1 MSLQDLLSI
10 NAEAANLSPQQ
21 ILTSE
26 RDEDFMQK
34 VILTGDDDDY
44 VYSPFTGL
52 KEANLN
58 PGVYF
63 KVDTFLYDKEGNE
76 VARNIMPKG
85 PAKTTDVP
93 KVIGGSPFGPAAVIT
108 EETDKKVSEK
118 KQRLVTTTFEDL
130 MSAQAV
136 ENLDDSGNL
145 NYENKELIQN
155 FNEDFLIKL

>member
-34 VILTGDDDDY
+34 VILTGDDDAY

-76 VARNIMPKG
+76 VARNITPKG
-85 PAKTTDVP
+85 PAKSKEEVERD
-93 KVIGGSPFGPAAVIT
+93 ILYAA
-108 EETDKKVSEK
+108 
-118 KQRLVTTTFEDL
+118 
-130 MSAQAV
+130 ANA
-136 ENLDDSGNL
+136 
-145 NYENKELIQN
+145 
-155 FNEDFLIKL
+155 

>member
-58 PGVYF
+58 PGVYL
-63 KVDTFLYDKEGNE
+63 K
-76 VARNIMPKG
+76 
-85 PAKTTDVP
+85 
-93 KVIGGSPFGPAAVIT
+93 
-108 EETDKKVSEK
+108 
-118 KQRLVTTTFEDL
+118 
-130 MSAQAV
+130 
-136 ENLDDSGNL
+136 
-145 NYENKELIQN
+145 
-155 FNEDFLIKL
+155 